1 MTFSR
6 FIAKPKTLLGATGLI
21 MLWLLPAS
29 AWAGSFHVTVTWTG
43 IGDSGGSGIPVPA
56 LGTPGFIALIFL
68 IALVAARA
76 VIKRPTTMR
85 VGALVAMTAT
95 LVLGTSWVGDLTAGG
110 GSTLIDVSEEVCES
124 GSTYIDSFEDALL
137 SNNCAVDIS
146 VEYEMGPDSSNCSS
160 ISELTCN
167 EELLYPCVENGGTV
181 PAQEIQQLLTCRV
194 GALVIG

>member
-6 FIAKPKTLLGATGLI
+6 LIARPNTLLRATGLI

-56 LGTPGFIALIFL
+56 LGTPGFISLTFL

-76 VIKRPTTMR
+76 LIKRPTAMR

-95 LVLGTSWVGDLTAGG
+95 LVLGASWVGDSTAGA
-110 GSTLIDVSEEVCES
+110 STFIDVSDEVCES
-124 GSTYIDSFEDALL
+124 GSTYINSFEDALL

-181 PAQEIQQLLTCRV
+181 PAQETQQLLTCRV